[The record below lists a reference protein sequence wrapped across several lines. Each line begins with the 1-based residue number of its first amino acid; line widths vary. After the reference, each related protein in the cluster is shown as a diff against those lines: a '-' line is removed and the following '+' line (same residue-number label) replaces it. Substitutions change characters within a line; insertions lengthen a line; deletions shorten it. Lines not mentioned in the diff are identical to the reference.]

1 MAHAMSLAFSSV
13 CIRGEGTHLFVA
25 LLEGPPPSELRSCA
39 CFPSSVFCLQSAC
52 AESFAYVSKRPMF
65 YSTAIALTEEREL
78 NVRPETV
85 RSVADSFTLCLH
97 RMLHCVRVFFVLC

>member
-65 YSTAIALTEEREL
+65 YSTAIALTEERERERESSMYDQKL
-78 NVRPETV
+78 
-85 RSVADSFTLCLH
+85 
-97 RMLHCVRVFFVLC
+97 CVRWRTVSHFASTECCTV